1 MTAPALRF
9 LLTADDKASAAFR
22 KVRGEMAA
30 VGNSSAVLRNTLGAI
45 GPQLAAAFTVGAI
58 TEFINRTIEGVDALN
73 DLKDA
78 TGASIENLSALEDVA
93 ARSGTSFETAGSAL
107 LKLNQSL
114 NAAAD
119 PTSDAA
125 AAFKAL
131 GLNVTELQRLDPV
144 LALQK
149 VGQAFNSFADNGNK
163 GRISLELL
171 NKSAAQ
177 LAPLLKDLGEAG
189 RLNATVTTEQA
200 EQAEKLRKEWF
211 ALQKNATD
219 LSRILAGPMVSAI
232 NATIEKF
239 REGAKEGKGFFQI
252 LREEQLKLL
261 GIGSDSGI
269 TQLQKQIAGLDSALA
284 NPQLPEILRAGFM
297 EKRAAAAAQLAQ
309 QLGDVKG
316 TFLRG
321 DKDTGPASESRPSL
335 PSVLGKTDA
344 AAIKRAAADRVK
356 LAEFAAQQLVTLEE
370 ITAQETAE
378 AWSYV
383 NKSIVDQD
391 KDRAE
396 AFKEQW
402 RQVYEFKDQ
411 QDAEDIER
419 GQAYLD
425 AIGDKSKDLAKDIG
439 LVFSSAA
446 GEAIR
451 QWQGFSN
458 LLKGIA
464 QDLLQIAIKK
474 TVTDPLTNLVSS
486 GLGGFNLGSLFGG
499 FMADGGPVSSGK
511 AYMVGERGPE
521 MFVPRSAGSIVP
533 NGAGVVINQVINVG
547 AGVNRNEVAAAMVA
561 AKNSAVAQVSDA
573 YRRGRSQ

>member
-474 TVTDPLTNLVSS
+474 TVTDPLTNLIGDS
-486 GLGGFNLGSLFGG
+486 LGGFNLGSLFGALPAFATG
-499 FMADGGPVSSGK
+499 IDYVPRDMPAIIHK
-511 AYMVGERGPE
+511 GERV
-521 MFVPRSAGSIVP
+521 VPADQNRAGY
-533 NGAGVVINQVINVG
+533 GGVVINQVLNVG
-547 AGVNRNEVAAAMVA
+547 SGVSRNEVAAAMVA
-561 AKNSAVAQVSDA
+561 AKNSAVAEVSDA